1 MSTKLVTK
9 TMPPS
14 LSLIRPISAGKQM
27 SASSRSTMLTMD
39 LIARLKIEH
48 KAWSKS
54 VLISKRT
61 RNKRISA
68 QTLARISTKL

>member
-1 MSTKLVTK
+1 
-9 TMPPS
+9 
-14 LSLIRPISAGKQM
+14 
-27 SASSRSTMLTMD
+27 MD